1 MHTPPQT
8 TEAVPR
14 YLRPACPLPVERAAR
29 AWWLAVGC
37 WFAGSV
43 LGQLLHGPAAVA
55 LPYRYADGWALPGP
69 LAVMLFGLAGVFLAS
84 LVLPLRDG
92 ARWARSLLTVL
103 AVPLGLT
110 LLWQVVRCLAAGLA
124 DVGGVTQGLLGLA
137 ALCVLPGAVR
147 LMYGRDVRSHYR
159 ATE

>member
-1 MHTPPQT
+1 MSTPPT
-8 TEAVPR
+8 TETVPR
-14 YLRPACPLPVERAAR
+14 YLRPACPVQVERTAL
-29 AWWLAVGC
+29 AWWLLTGC

-55 LPYRYADGWALPGP
+55 LPYRYADGWSLPGS
-69 LAVMLFGLAGVFLAS
+69 LAVMLFGLAAVFLAS

-103 AVPLGLT
+103 AVPLAAT
-110 LLWQVVRCLAAGLA
+110 LVWQVGLCLAAGLA

-137 ALCVLPGAVR
+137 ALCVLPGAVG